1 MDDEHEG
8 TLNPLS
14 RDDEMNQDGEMERN
28 DDTGQN
34 DDGELDV
41 TREQTDFTELANARA
56 KEAMDQLENMRFASR
71 EAKRKRKEAWEKEHQ
86 GTIHL
91 SDAVDLDP
99 EAIKQAGQ
107 KYDQFGKPI
116 DDPVDFG
123 QFGQPMEGMPMNGQP
138 MPMQPMNGQMPMN
151 GQPMPMNGAGMVDP
165 MMPIGGQMMAGQPM
179 PGQPMNGQ
187 SMPMQPMNGQMNGQM
202 NGVGGPQ
209 MVGQMGVVTNLDGT
223 VPIASLDP
231 TSRPMKQVPTVVVQ
245 KPKKIRKGWLVAIS
259 VSAFVAIASAVLAV
273 LIIANNKPDTVGK
286 AIENV
291 AMGGLAKNIAIDGEV
306 DFEFTNSDMTIETLE
321 VNMEGAIKTDTLE
334 NTLNAK
340 IVANMAAGDKLG
352 VEANEAYVRNNG
364 VYVKLDKAGALIKEI
379 KKGTANTDEAA
390 KDEDED
396 AEKTDEKS
404 SETAAEKAKRETEK
418 AWELLTNII
427 AKTDGKWVRLNSAE
441 ADTSALGDAKG
452 GTCEASLA
460 NNLAG
465 NLETIA
471 AIYRNFP
478 FISSTTKGVELEKA
492 QNTVYKVN
500 IDLNNLTSFFNGIE
514 SMKSLAAYEECKGL
528 VQPAIVGSE
537 VAEIFKHVSNVYVEV
552 SEDYVITR
560 VYFEYTADWGGM
572 MADLYL
578 SYPET
583 LRIEAPEE
591 SVDLSQVIKAV
602 AK

>member
-14 RDDEMNQDGEMERN
+14 RN
-28 DDTGQN
+28 DDMGRDGSSEQ
-34 DDGELDV
+34 DKSHDQVGRDYDGELDV

-99 EAIKQAGQ
+99 EAIKKAGQ

-116 DDPVDFG
+116 DDPTDFG
-123 QFGQPMEGMPMNGQP
+123 QFGQPMGGMPMNGQP
-138 MPMQPMNGQMPMN
+138 MP
-151 GQPMPMNGAGMVDP
+151 GQPMPMNGAGVVDP
-165 MMPIGGQMMAGQPM
+165 MMSMGEQQ
-179 PGQPMNGQ
+179 MNGQ
-187 SMPMQPMNGQMNGQM
+187 MISNQPMQPIPNQPMNGQMNGA
-202 NGVGGPQ
+202 GGPQ

-231 TSRPMKQVPTVVVQ
+231 TSRPMRQIPTVVVQ

-306 DFEFTNSDMTIETLE
+306 DFEFTNNDTAIETLE
-321 VNMEGAIKTDTLE
+321 VDLEGAIKTDTLE

-340 IVANMAAGDKLG
+340 IIANMVGGDKLG
-352 VEANEAYVRNNG
+352 AEANEVYTMKSG
-364 VYVKLDKAGALIKEI
+364 VFVKLDKAGALIKEAE
-379 KKGTANTDEAA
+379 KGSTDEVA
-390 KDEDED
+390 KEDNTET
-396 AEKTDEKS
+396 TDEKS
-404 SETAAEKAKRETEK
+404 SETAAEKAKRKTEK

-572 MADLYL
+572 VADLYL